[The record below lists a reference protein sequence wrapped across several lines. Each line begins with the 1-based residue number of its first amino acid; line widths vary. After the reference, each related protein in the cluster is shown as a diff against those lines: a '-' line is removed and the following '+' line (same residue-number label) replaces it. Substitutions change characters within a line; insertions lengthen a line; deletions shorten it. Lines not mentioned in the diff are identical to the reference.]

1 MGKKE
6 AYRGRDIIVYFDSV
20 RCIHSRHCV
29 LGQPKV
35 FRANAEGP
43 WIKPDSGSA
52 ELIAGVIRS
61 CPSGALTYKR
71 LEGGE
76 DEALPEVNVIRTLEN
91 GPLAVHGDIRIDDEE
106 PMLRAT
112 LCRCGASKNKPFC
125 DGSHKEI
132 SFVATGEPETI
143 ESKPLEKRDGLLK
156 ISPLKDGPLM
166 ITGNAEI
173 CSGTGRTV
181 IRTQETALCRC
192 GASNN
197 KPFCDGSHAKIGFTS
212 D

>member
-6 AYRGRDIIVYFDSV
+6 EYQGKDIVIYFDRA

-35 FRANAEGP
+35 FRANAKGA

-71 LEGGE
+71 LEGGS
-76 DEALPEVNVIRTLEN
+76 DEAPPEVNVIRTLEN
-91 GPLAVHGDIRIDDEE
+91 GPLAVHADIRIDNEE
-106 PMLRAT
+106 PMFRAT
-112 LCRCGASKNKPFC
+112 LCRCGASENKPFCDGSHKKINFTATGEPETVESKPLEKRNGTLHISPLKGGPFMAKGSVEICSGTGRTVTRTQETALCRCGASKNKPFC
-125 DGSHKEI
+125 DGSH
-132 SFVATGEPETI
+132 V
-143 ESKPLEKRDGLLK
+143 R
-156 ISPLKDGPLM
+156 
-166 ITGNAEI
+166 
-173 CSGTGRTV
+173 V
-181 IRTQETALCRC
+181 
-192 GASNN
+192 
-197 KPFCDGSHAKIGFTS
+197 GFTA